1 MHRSL
6 VVAIAGATLLA
17 ASLTPRPAS
26 AQEKATG
33 GFVTGTQ
40 TVLNEIELADGRSI
54 RRVKVEVGVTA
65 DDHSSRWHLG
75 SQDCFATYVFAAD
88 DSLVVGRGV
97 CDFLSPDGDVWWL
110 AFEVSGTDP
119 LRWTG
124 LGGTGKFADVDHSG
138 TTVTLAEWGDGK
150 FIGRWDGT
158 MTKK

>member
-6 VVAIAGATLLA
+6 IVPVACATLLV
-17 ASLTPRPAS
+17 ASLAPRPAS
-26 AQEKATG
+26 AQEKETG

-40 TVLNEIELADGRSI
+40 KVLDEIELADGRSI

-65 DDHSSRWHLG
+65 DEHSSPWHLG

-88 DSLVVGRGV
+88 DALVVGRGV
-97 CDFLSPDGDVWWL
+97 CDFPSPDGDVWWL

-124 LGGTGKFADVDHSG
+124 LGGTGTFANIHHSG

-150 FIGRWDGT
+150 FIGRWEGT
-158 MTKK
+158 MKKK